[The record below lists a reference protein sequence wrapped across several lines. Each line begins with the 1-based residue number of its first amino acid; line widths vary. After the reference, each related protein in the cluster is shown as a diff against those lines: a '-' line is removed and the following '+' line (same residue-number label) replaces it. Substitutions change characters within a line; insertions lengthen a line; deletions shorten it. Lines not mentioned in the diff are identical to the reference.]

1 MTDTISSQRV
11 DEFTDAVSSDA
22 PTPGGGAVA
31 GIVAGLGAALV
42 GMAGRYAHQHDPES
56 VLFPRLVD
64 RSDQLRARAAALAD
78 ADAEAYGHYLQ
89 VSRSVVEK
97 EARRKAIRAALDEA
111 AAVPYELGVL
121 AAEIADAGE
130 QLATSGY
137 PGLRS
142 DACAAALLASA
153 VAASAAILVE
163 VNLGGVPSD
172 PRIAD
177 SVQHASD
184 AKASADRAVAAHTS
198 VQKRVTT

>member
-1 MTDTISSQRV
+1 MTVTISSQRV
-11 DEFTDAVSSDA
+11 DEFTDAVASDA

-31 GIVAGLGAALV
+31 GTVAGLGAALV
-42 GMAGRYAHQHDPES
+42 GMAGRYAQKHEPDS
-56 VLFPRLVD
+56 VLFPRLIE
-64 RSDQLRARAAALAD
+64 RSDELRRRSSALAD
-78 ADAEAYGHYLQ
+78 ADADAYAHYLQ

-97 EARRKAIRAALDEA
+97 EARRTAIRAALEEA

-153 VAASAAILVE
+153 VAASAAILVQ
-163 VNLGGVPSD
+163 VNLGSSPDD

-177 SVQHASD
+177 SAQHARD
-184 AKASADRAVAAHTS
+184 AMASADRAVAAHNS